1 MKKYALID
9 FMVSTTNLYNY
20 FAIDKHDY
28 HHSTQSFKSCQ
39 KKKKTIKSIEQ
50 NMTIII
56 SE

>member
-39 KKKKTIKSIEQ
+39 KKKQ
-50 NMTIII
+50 
-56 SE
+56 